1 MAGATGRLEIRLH
14 PDEKVRLE
22 RAARVRGIP
31 ASRFARDAIR
41 VGVDAALSGH
51 DSLTRLDRAEF
62 ERWRDRLAAPPNPP
76 DRLRHVAGEQR
87 IQTEYFDPARHRVE
101 GFDSGTW
108 TGTSAF
114 DRVPGPVD
122 VWLLDHAQD
131 LIDAEQDAGEDAEVN
146 APRPGFEPCFVL
158 SPNDWIEGF
167 YTVRPHRLVWGD
179 PPFEDGEEIAALMI
193 GRLTIDSRFQREGR
207 GGRLL
212 VDALRRL
219 LTTSEVDGAAV
230 IVASAPTDLGRTFY
244 AKFGFALVASGDH
257 LAIPVQDA
265 RAALA

>member
-1 MAGATGRLEIRLH
+1 MAGVTGRLEIRLH
-14 PDEKVRLE
+14 PAEKVRLE
-22 RAARVRGIP
+22 RAAQVRGIP
-31 ASRFARDAIR
+31 VSRFARDAIR
-41 VGVDAALSGH
+41 LGVDAALSGH
-51 DSLTRLDRAEF
+51 DSLTRLERAEF
-62 ERWRDRLAAPPNPP
+62 DRWRDRLAASANPP
-76 DRLRHVAGEQR
+76 GRLRQVAGEQR
-87 IQTEYFDPARHRVE
+87 IQTEPLDPARHRVDA
-101 GFDSGTW
+101 FDSGTW
-108 TGTSAF
+108 TGRSAF
-114 DRVPGPVD
+114 DRAPGPVD

-131 LIDAEQDAGEDAEVN
+131 LIDADEDVEVR
-146 APRPGFEPCFVL
+146 APRPEPCFVL
-158 SPNDWIEGF
+158 SANDWIEGF

-193 GRLTIDSRFQREGR
+193 GRLTISSHFQREGR

-219 LTTSEVDGAAV
+219 LAASEVDGAAV

-244 AKFGFALVASGDH
+244 AKFGFAPVAGGDH